1 MPPEEPSDFLRIPD
15 EHHLNVF
22 SPANTCRQIVSYT
35 SDLHGKNPILQL
47 LIQKN
52 YLLRQFAPTDLDA
65 VININRVC
73 LPENYAAYFFIDTF
87 NTLPQTFIVSESQG
101 RVVGY
106 IMCRLEHG
114 FSDLKKLRF
123 AKKGH
128 IISVA
133 VMPDYRR
140 LGIGY
145 SLVEQALSA
154 LASLNADE
162 CYLEVR
168 PNNEPGIDLYKKMEF
183 QVTRTVPRY
192 YFDGSDAYVMTKAID
207 QTS

>member
-1 MPPEEPSDFLRIPD
+1 M
-15 EHHLNVF
+15 
-22 SPANTCRQIVSYT
+22 
-35 SDLHGKNPILQL
+35 

-52 YLLRQFAPTDLDA
+52 CTLRPFTPSDLEA

-87 NTLPQTFIVSESQG
+87 NTLPEAFVVAEAQG
-101 RVVGY
+101 QVVGY

-133 VMPDYRR
+133 VMPDFRN

-145 SLVEQALSA
+145 SLVEEAISA
-154 LASLNADE
+154 LRQHSTDE

-168 PNNEPGIDLYKKMEF
+168 INNTAAINLYKKMGFE
-183 QVTRTVPRY
+183 VTRSIPRY
-192 YFDGSDAYVMTKAID
+192 YFDGFDAYVMTKAL
-207 QTS
+207 T

>member
-1 MPPEEPSDFLRIPD
+1 M
-15 EHHLNVF
+15 
-22 SPANTCRQIVSYT
+22 
-35 SDLHGKNPILQL
+35 
-47 LIQKN
+47 
-52 YLLRQFAPTDLDA
+52 
-65 VININRVC
+65 C
-73 LPENYAAYFFIDTF
+73 LPENYAAYFFIDTY
-87 NTLPQTFIVSESQG
+87 NTLPDTFVVAESQG
-101 RVVGY
+101 HVVGY

-133 VMPDYRR
+133 VIPDFRR

-154 LASLNADE
+154 LSAVNSDE

-168 PNNEPGIDLYKKMEF
+168 MNNEAGIELYKKMGF
-183 QVTRTVPRY
+183 IITRTIQRRH
-192 YFDGSDAYVMTKAID
+192 D
-207 QTS
+207 QSAHLEPHTQRFRRLKRATGDNIESINSRGTISNSGIVVDPPTVIM

>member
-1 MPPEEPSDFLRIPD
+1 M
-15 EHHLNVF
+15 
-22 SPANTCRQIVSYT
+22 
-35 SDLHGKNPILQL
+35 
-47 LIQKN
+47 LIQRN
-52 YLLRQFAPTDLDA
+52 YSLRRFNPADLEA

-73 LPENYAAYFFIDTF
+73 LPENYAAYFFIDTY
-87 NTLPQTFIVSESQG
+87 NTLPETFVVAESQG
-101 RVVGY
+101 RVAGY

-140 LGIGY
+140 LGMGLA
-145 SLVEQALSA
+145 LVEQVMSALSA
-154 LASLNADE
+154 LSADE

-168 PNNEPGIDLYKKMEF
+168 ITNEPAIELYRKLGF
-183 QVTRTVPRY
+183 IVTRTVPRY
-192 YFDGSDAYVMTKAID
+192 YYDGSDAYVMTKAIA
-207 QTS
+207 

>member
-1 MPPEEPSDFLRIPD
+1 
-15 EHHLNVF
+15 
-22 SPANTCRQIVSYT
+22 
-35 SDLHGKNPILQL
+35 L
-47 LIQKN
+47 LIQN
-52 YLLRQFAPTDLDA
+52 YSLRRFSPSDLES

-87 NTLPQTFIVSESQG
+87 NSLPDTFIVAEYQG

-123 AKKGH
+123 ARKGH

-133 VMPDYRR
+133 VMPDFRNV
-140 LGIGY
+140 GIGR

-154 LASLNADE
+154 LSAHDTDE

-168 PNNEPGIDLYKKMEF
+168 INNIQAINLYRKMGFEI
-183 QVTRTVPRY
+183 TRTIPRY
-192 YFDGSDAYVMTKAID
+192 YFDGFDAYVMTKALGR
-207 QTS
+207 QPFPV

>member
-1 MPPEEPSDFLRIPD
+1 M
-15 EHHLNVF
+15 
-22 SPANTCRQIVSYT
+22 
-35 SDLHGKNPILQL
+35 

-52 YLLRQFAPTDLDA
+52 YTLRRFGPADLEA

-87 NTLPQTFIVSESQG
+87 NTLPETFIVAEYEEQ
-101 RVVGY
+101 VVGY

-114 FSDLKKLRF
+114 FSDLRKLRF
-123 AKKGH
+123 ARKGH

-133 VMPDYRR
+133 VMPDFRN

-145 SLVEQALSA
+145 SLVEQAMAALSGHQ
-154 LASLNADE
+154 ADE

-168 PNNEPGIDLYKKMEF
+168 LSNVSAINLYKKMGFE
-183 QVTRTVPRY
+183 VTRTIPRY
-192 YFDGSDAYVMTKAID
+192 YFDGFDAYVMTK
-207 QTS
+207 TLT

>member
-1 MPPEEPSDFLRIPD
+1 M
-15 EHHLNVF
+15 
-22 SPANTCRQIVSYT
+22 
-35 SDLHGKNPILQL
+35 

-52 YLLRQFAPTDLDA
+52 YALRQFTPADVEA

-87 NTLPQTFIVSESQG
+87 NTLPETFIVSEFQG

-106 IMCRLEHG
+106 IMCRMEHG

-133 VMPDYRR
+133 VMPDYRTQ
-140 LGIGY
+140 GIGY
-145 SLVEQALSA
+145 SLVEQALTALSA
-154 LASLNADE
+154 LHADE

-168 PNNEPGIDLYKKMEF
+168 LTNDLAINLYKKMGFET
-183 QVTRTVPRY
+183 TRTIPRY
-192 YFDGSDAYVMTKAID
+192 YFDGSDAYVMTKAI
-207 QTS
+207 T

>member
-1 MPPEEPSDFLRIPD
+1 MRRFT
-15 EHHLNVF
+15 
-22 SPANTCRQIVSYT
+22 PA
-35 SDLHGKNPILQL
+35 DLE
-47 LIQKN
+47 
-52 YLLRQFAPTDLDA
+52 A
-65 VININRVC
+65 VISINRVC

-87 NTLPQTFIVSESQG
+87 NTLPDTFLVAESQG

-114 FSDLKKLRF
+114 FSDLKRLRF

-133 VMPDYRR
+133 VMPDYRNA
-140 LGIGY
+140 GMGC

-154 LASLNADE
+154 LSALQADE

-168 PNNEPGIDLYKKMEF
+168 TTNDPAVNLYKKMGF
-183 QVTRTVPRY
+183 QITRTIPRY
-192 YFDGSDAYVMTKAID
+192 YFDGGDAYVMTKAPP
-207 QTS
+207 

>member
-1 MPPEEPSDFLRIPD
+1 M
-15 EHHLNVF
+15 
-22 SPANTCRQIVSYT
+22 
-35 SDLHGKNPILQL
+35 KNLSAQL

-52 YLLRQFAPTDLDA
+52 YTLRRFNPADLES

-73 LPENYAAYFFIDTF
+73 LPENYAPYFFIDTF
-87 NTLPQTFIVSESQG
+87 NTLPETFIVAESQG
-101 RVVGY
+101 RVAGY

-114 FSDLKKLRF
+114 FSDLRKLRF

-133 VMPDYRR
+133 VMPDFRNM
-140 LGIGY
+140 GIGY

-154 LASLNADE
+154 LSAYHADE

-168 PNNEPGIDLYKKMEF
+168 TNNVSAINLYRKMGF
-183 QVTRTVPRY
+183 DVTRTIPRY
-192 YFDGSDAYVMTKAID
+192 YFDGFDASVMTKLL
-207 QTS
+207 S

>member
-1 MPPEEPSDFLRIPD
+1 M
-15 EHHLNVF
+15 
-22 SPANTCRQIVSYT
+22 
-35 SDLHGKNPILQL
+35 

-52 YLLRQFAPTDLDA
+52 YTLRRFNPADLES

-73 LPENYAAYFFIDTF
+73 LPENYAAYFFIDTY
-87 NTLPQTFIVSESQG
+87 NTLPETFVVAESQG

-106 IMCRLEHG
+106 VMCRLEHG

-140 LGIGY
+140 LGIGN
-145 SLVEQALSA
+145 SLVEQILSA
-154 LASLNADE
+154 LLSLNADE

-168 PNNEPGIDLYKKMEF
+168 INNEAAIELYKKMAF
-183 QVTRTVPRY
+183 IITRTIPRY
-192 YFDGSDAYVMTKAID
+192 YFDSSDAYVMTKALA
-207 QTS
+207 

>member
-1 MPPEEPSDFLRIPD
+1 M
-15 EHHLNVF
+15 
-22 SPANTCRQIVSYT
+22 
-35 SDLHGKNPILQL
+35 

-52 YLLRQFAPTDLDA
+52 YTLRRFCPPDVEA

-87 NTLPQTFIVSESQG
+87 NTLPEAFFVAESQG
-101 RVVGY
+101 QVVGY

-123 AKKGH
+123 ARKGH

-133 VMPDYRR
+133 VMPDSRT

-154 LASLNADE
+154 FSAHQADE

-168 PNNEPGIDLYKKMEF
+168 TNNVPAINLYKKMGFE
-183 QVTRTVPRY
+183 VTRTIPRY
-192 YFDGSDAYVMTKAID
+192 YFDGFDAYVMTKPLN
-207 QTS
+207 